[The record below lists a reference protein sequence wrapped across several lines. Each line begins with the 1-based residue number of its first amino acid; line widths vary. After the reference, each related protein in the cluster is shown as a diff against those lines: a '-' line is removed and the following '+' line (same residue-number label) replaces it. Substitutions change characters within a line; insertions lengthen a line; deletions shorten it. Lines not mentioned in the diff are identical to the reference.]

1 MARASLDALEG
12 LEQDHQDHLVDLYS
26 TDAKY
31 KDLVDQYTK
40 HFKSKIA
47 LAEMERILQESI
59 AEKDRQTEEAYA
71 DWSRELKKLFGSES
85 EAIGGLLGTKSQH
98 SLDVSP
104 YLPEDTDY
112 EDLESFEKMA
122 ILLRAQDGIFEGLS
136 LEMQAGD
143 LSTLGWSE
151 TESQL
156 TAEDL
161 EDYFMSTSRESGYLH
176 DLHMYSQYLLAYK
189 NDPDNTGYLGL
200 IEKFSLALAWEQPPG
215 MIAVGTR
222 KRRSGSTG
230 RTSRTL
236 SAQPRPTIG

>member
-1 MARASLDALEG
+1 MYQMLIASTPLDRLRRAQSQYRMARASLDALASHRAG
-12 LEQDHQDHLVDLYS
+12 PSGPPCGPLQPTDRRLSRLKVDNYI
-26 TDAKY
+26 
-31 KDLVDQYTK
+31 K

-47 LAEMERILQESI
+47 LAEMERILAEAM

-71 DWSRELKKLFGSES
+71 AWSLELQKLFGSES
-85 EAIGGLLGTKSQH
+85 EAIGGLLGTKDQY

-136 LEMQAGD
+136 LDQQSGD
-143 LSTLGWSE
+143 LSSIGWSE
-151 TESQL
+151 AESQL
-156 TAEDL
+156 TADDL

-200 IEKFSLALAWEQPPG
+200 IEKFSLALAWEQAPPG
-215 MIAVGTR
+215 
-222 KRRSGSTG
+222 
-230 RTSRTL
+230 
-236 SAQPRPTIG
+236 